1 MPELILRETRT
12 FILHFGRIS
21 YVHYIRVGFTIIL
34 KTWEKFLLPRRM
46 RALVPHLNT
55 QYEPLPE
62 GIRKALEQDLFKHWE
77 TLHGICC

>member
-1 MPELILRETRT
+1 
-12 FILHFGRIS
+12 
-21 YVHYIRVGFTIIL
+21 
-34 KTWEKFLLPRRM
+34 M